1 MIMSAVRSL
10 ARRLGAAA
18 VCVVTLGCGRI
29 GVSLLPEEHELD
41 VHEPDFEAGAESKD
55 LDAASPADADP
66 EWMVADSMAEEPPPI
81 PSLDAGSTLDAAM
94 SADTGSAMDAE
105 AIPDAALD
113 AASSP
118 DGAPPMDSGA
128 LPDAASS
135 TDAGADTA
143 VDAAGTDASAPDASL
158 PACAGARV
166 RDLCWYFGPLNNSC
180 LQVCSSRGGYDS
192 RMVGVVGTTSQGGT
206 VEACNEVLAALGL
219 NGTATPA
226 RRTDDKGYGC
236 HQWGADLWW
245 IDSAPD
251 FRPDVAGTSARVA
264 CACLR

>member
-1 MIMSAVRSL
+1 MIMSAVTPL
-10 ARRLGAAA
+10 TRRLGAGA
-18 VCVVTLGCGRI
+18 VCLLALACGRV
-29 GVSLLPEEHELD
+29 GVSLLPDEHELD
-41 VHEPDFEAGAESKD
+41 AHKGFDPDAQSED
-55 LDAASPADADP
+55 LDASPADADV
-66 EWMVADSMAEEPPPI
+66 EWMVPDAMEEAPPI
-81 PSLDAGSTLDAAM
+81 PS
-94 SADTGSAMDAE
+94 
-105 AIPDAALD
+105 PD

-118 DGAPPMDSGA
+118 DAEPSMDSGA

-135 TDAGADTA
+135 TDADAAVADATVA
-143 VDAAGTDASAPDASL
+143 DAGTDASAADASL

-166 RDLCWYFGPLNNSC
+166 RSLCWYFGSLNNSC

-192 RMVGVVGTTSQGGT
+192 RMVGLVGTTTQGGK
-206 VEACNEVLAALGL
+206 VEVCNEVLAALGL
-219 NGTATPA
+219 NGTATAA